1 MWFGGVYLDSE
12 QSDSRNRRMERGVIF
27 VVALLGIAAH
37 YTGLFEHVQR
47 IGFAGRWNDLGV
59 VLLGVA
65 AISIFAWM
73 RLGEW
78 RKSNS
83 LMAGVWKLYVIMV
96 LGLVCGGL
104 GVWYGEARLVWMGCG
119 WIFAIGLGVLLG
131 VGAGAML
138 RIGLL
143 LGLVPLLP
151 WGWEWRFHLYGQA
164 FSSWFAGVI
173 LDFVRVFF
181 YWRGNVIGLVDREV
195 LGNAQASGLRWFS
208 PVILGVLGYGFA
220 LRHGWF
226 RTLYLVCQAIF
237 WVVIVQG
244 VCIAYSL
251 WRLNSAGEQR
261 DVVWGGW
268 LDGVGILSVLFL
280 VWSSD
285 QFYSAF
291 TYREVEESQR
301 EAVERG
307 RGVGS
312 VGALWGLVVGVLGFA
327 LMGGWG
333 LYTGRWQPVQGWNEA
348 GVKLLGGEWKG
359 RVLTEVAVAEGFEPV
374 FAQGG
379 PWLQRQWRVGDEVKV
394 EGSQGRPQVQDEA
407 YVRVLGP
414 WHVLPEATW
423 LWDWY
428 GWKVGD
434 IRQEGGMTSWTMS
447 RTIAEEGFVTSRWVA
462 QGEGGMKV
470 QWVLEVRGVKPVST
484 ERQAEY
490 IDWFKGLGESVREG
504 SVAE

>member
-1 MWFGGVYLDSE
+1 
-12 QSDSRNRRMERGVIF
+12 MERGVIF
-27 VVALLGIAAH
+27 VVALVAIAAH
-37 YTGLFEHVQR
+37 YIGLFEHVQR
-47 IGFAGRWNDLGV
+47 VGNAGRWNDLGV
-59 VLLGVA
+59 VLLGAV
-65 AISIFAWM
+65 AISISAWM

-83 LMAGVWKLYVIMV
+83 LMAGVWKLYVIML
-96 LGLVCGGL
+96 LGLGCGGL
-104 GVWYGEARLVWMGCG
+104 GVWFGDARLVWMGCG
-119 WIFAIGLGVLLG
+119 WILALGLGVILG
-131 VGAGAML
+131 FGAGAML

-151 WGWEWRFHLYGQA
+151 WAWEWRLHLYGQA

-181 YWRGNVIGLVDREV
+181 YWRGNAIGLVDRELV
-195 LGNAQASGLRWFS
+195 GNVQASGLRWFS
-208 PVILGVLGYGFA
+208 PVFLAVLGYGFA

-226 RTLYLVCQAIF
+226 RSLYLACQAIF

-251 WRLNSAGEQR
+251 WDLSKAGVQS

-268 LDGVGILSVLFL
+268 MDGVGILSVLFL

-301 EAVERG
+301 EVVERG
-307 RGVGS
+307 RGGAS
-312 VGALWGLVVGVLGFA
+312 VGALWGLVLGVLGFA
-327 LMGGWG
+327 VIGGLGWY
-333 LYTGRWQPVQGWNEA
+333 LGRWQPVQGWSVSDVTA
-348 GVKLLGGEWKG
+348 PGGEWKG
-359 RVLTEVAVAEGFEPV
+359 RTLTEVEVMEGFEPV
-374 FAQGG
+374 FAQGR
-379 PWLQRQWRVGDEVKV
+379 PWLQRQWRVGNEVPQ
-394 EGSQGRPQVQDEA
+394 EGSEDRLGGQEEL

-414 WHVLPEATW
+414 WQVLPEATW

-434 IRQEGGMTSWTMS
+434 RRIEGELTSWTMS
-447 RTIAEEGFVTSRWVA
+447 RTIAEEGFVVSRWGS

-470 QWVLEVRGVKPVST
+470 QWVLEVRGVRPVSL
-484 ERQAEY
+484 ERQEEY
-490 IDWFKGLGESVREG
+490 IEWFKGLGESVREG
-504 SVAE
+504 SRME